1 MGEENAEAKIV
12 VSEPKTYK
20 KEDLEAM
27 KVEQLK
33 VIAKDKNITNYSSM
47 NKADLITAILT
58 P

>member
-1 MGEENAEAKIV
+1 MIY
-12 VSEPKTYK
+12 T

-27 KVEQLK
+27 TVEQLK
-33 VIAKDKNITNYSSM
+33 VIAKDKNITGYFSM